1 MFKNFKIDWL
11 AGIATIM
18 SMLACYGT
26 LVIIS
31 ILGIFGFAIVL
42 NETLWAGT
50 IIAFSVLA
58 VIGFTAGWNS
68 HRQPWPIILGSVG
81 VSILGYAMYVQYD
94 RLTEIAGFIFL
105 SLAALWDWRLRRQI
119 AMSKGACDKTLD
131 SE

>member
-1 MFKNFKIDWL
+1 MFKNFKLDWL

-42 NETLWAGT
+42 NETLWAGA

-58 VIGFTAGWNS
+58 VIGFAAGWNR
-68 HRQPWPIILGSVG
+68 HRQPWPIILGSIG
-81 VSILGYAMYVQYD
+81 VFILGYAMYVQYD
-94 RLTEIAGFIFL
+94 RVTEVAGFIFL
-105 SLAALWDWRLRRQI
+105 SLAAFWDWRLRRQI
-119 AMSKGACDKTLD
+119 TMLEGARDKSLH